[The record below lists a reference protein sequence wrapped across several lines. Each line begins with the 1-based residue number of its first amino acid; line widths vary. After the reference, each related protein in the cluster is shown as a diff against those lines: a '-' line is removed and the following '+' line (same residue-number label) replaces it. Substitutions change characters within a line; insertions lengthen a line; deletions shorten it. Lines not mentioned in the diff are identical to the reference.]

1 MKRRDFLAT
10 AGKSTAGAF
19 FAGNGIMR
27 GVEDWA
33 RAAESAK
40 PNIILILADDLGYN
54 DLGIQGCTDIPTP
67 HMDSIGRNGV
77 RFTQGYVSCPLCA
90 PSRAGLMTGRYQQ
103 RFGFE
108 HNPGPE
114 IQAADDFGLPLT
126 EPTIAERLKKLGYAT
141 GMIGKWH
148 LGFKSEFQPVKRGF
162 DEFFGFLSG
171 AHPYMPGTSSRQNPI
186 LRGSTPVEEKEYLTD
201 AFAREA
207 VSFVDRHKTGPFFLY
222 LPFNA
227 VHAPL
232 EAAEKYLAR
241 FKNIRDT
248 RRRTHA
254 AMLSALDDAVG
265 AVIGRVRMAGLEE
278 KTLVILLGDNG
289 GPTAQTTS
297 SNAPLRGFKAQV
309 LEGGIRIPFLI
320 QWKNRIP
327 AGKVETR
334 SVISLDIHPTAVAA
348 ASAAIDPAWKLDGAN
363 LLPYLTDGRSGMP
376 HEALY
381 WRMEPQWA
389 VRHGDLKL
397 VSTGTEKEALFD
409 LSGDPDESKTLAN
422 GRPEDVRKLKSLY
435 DEWNS
440 QLQAPKWRRQGAGA
454 AARRQLLNPGANLG
468 PAQIQRQFNAL
479 DADKDGK
486 LTPQEFAR
494 PRIFKRIDADGSGTL
509 TLEEVRKYLSRRRP

>member
-19 FAGNGIMR
+19 LAGNEIIR
-27 GVEDWA
+27 GAEA
-33 RAAESAK
+33 LAHAAAPAK
-40 PNIILILADDLGYN
+40 PNIILILVDDLGYN

-67 HMDSIGRNGV
+67 HMDSIGRNGI

-90 PSRAGLMTGRYQQ
+90 PTRAGLMTGRYQQ

-114 IQAADDFGLPLT
+114 NQAGDDFGLPLT
-126 EPTIAERLKKLGYAT
+126 ESTLAERLKKLGYAT

-148 LGFKSEFQPVKRGF
+148 LGFKAEFQPTKRGF

-171 AHPYMPGTSSRQNPI
+171 AHPYMPGKTGAQNPI
-186 LRGSTPVEEKEYLTD
+186 LRGSAPVEEKEYLTD

-207 VSFVDRHKTGPFFLY
+207 VAFIDRHRSNPFFLY

-227 VHAPL
+227 VHTPL
-232 EAAEKYLAR
+232 EATEKYLAR
-241 FKNIRDT
+241 FKNIQDSK
-248 RRRTHA
+248 RRTHA

-265 AVIGRVRMAGLEE
+265 AVLSRVRAAGLEE
-278 KTLVILLGDNG
+278 KTLIILLGDNG
-289 GPTAQTTS
+289 GPTQQTTS
-297 SNAPLRGFKAQV
+297 SNTPLRGFKAQV
-309 LEGGIRIPFLI
+309 LEGGIRIPFLM

-334 SVISLDIHPTAVAA
+334 PVISLDIHPTAVAA
-348 ASAAIDPAWKLDGAN
+348 AGATIDPAWKLDGTN
-363 LLPYLTDGRSGMP
+363 LLPNLTEGKSGMP
-376 HEALY
+376 HETLF

-397 VSTGTEKEALFD
+397 VSTGAEKEALFD
-409 LSGDPDESKTLAN
+409 LSGDPGESKNLSVE
-422 GRPEDVRKLKSLY
+422 RPEDVKKLKSLF

-440 QLQAPKWRRQGAGA
+440 QLQASKWQRRRATA
-454 AARRQLLNPGANLG
+454 AAPRQLLNPNANLG
-468 PAQIQRQFNAL
+468 PAQVQRQFNAL
-479 DADKDGK
+479 DTNKDGK
-486 LTPQEFAR
+486 LTPGEFAR
-494 PRIFKRIDADGSGTL
+494 PQVFRRMDADGDGIL
-509 TLEEVRKYLSRRRP
+509 TLEEVRKFFTRRRP